1 MNEESGLFR
10 PCPDRPA
17 NSNPRCYRGGGRPA
31 DRFQGHRC
39 STLMTGDRVEIRIPP
54 APNPTSKKTSWTP
67 PSPQGTRREGGRRV
81 EHPLLCLCQGAGRH
95 TWIRAFASG
104 NARDKQGSSPEYS
117 LVAADNGVVTLENL
131 RTGETPCAFYAAL
144 AASRAAARAGRVPD
158 APRQQVRWQ
167 PRP

>member
-31 DRFQGHRC
+31 DRFQGHQC

-95 TWIRAFASG
+95 TWIRAFASS
-104 NARDKQGSSPEYS
+104 NARDKQGSSPPR
-117 LVAADNGVVTLENL
+117 L
-131 RTGETPCAFYAAL
+131 TGARGDMSKVGGSETAEVEWAQGEQEVEAQGEH
-144 AASRAAARAGRVPD
+144 S
-158 APRQQVRWQ
+158 QQ
-167 PRP
+167 RP